1 MASSSWLWSSFQ
13 NWSVKSCWGSG
24 RRPVQHFSLLTPP
37 RSSPIAHNFFYLF
50 QLFSHTP
57 PQVYSTRLMRLTKF
71 SAGPEGRTLGREAEV
86 PLVRR
91 LAGNGG
97 HSPLGPRKNQFRI
110 QPPMVA
116 AP

>member
-1 MASSSWLWSSFQ
+1 
-13 NWSVKSCWGSG
+13 
-24 RRPVQHFSLLTPP
+24 
-37 RSSPIAHNFFYLF
+37 
-50 QLFSHTP
+50 
-57 PQVYSTRLMRLTKF
+57 MRLTKF

-91 LAGNGG
+91 LAGNSG